1 MPDRT
6 GGTGTSRTAHRNAP
20 DHETTPAGPVDERA
34 TSPVAQ
40 GGGPTDVAGF
50 ATMLGRL
57 NRLSAIRRN
66 DAFEDVPWDEHDLDP
81 TDLRLVLPQED
92 PLAAT
97 DWYRSLPPDE
107 QARIGLL
114 RIVAS
119 LQTAWHFEN
128 ILQQGLL
135 HRALYM
141 SQDRPHSAEE
151 FRYIH
156 NEVIEESNHTLM
168 FHELIERSGFG
179 VRGMHFLLRHLAAWL
194 MRILGR
200 HSPVVFFAM
209 VLGGEEPL
217 DLLQRRTLAQP
228 DLHPLVERI
237 MRIHVAEEARHISYA
252 RSAIRH
258 EAAELGRV
266 RRQTV
271 AFFTPL
277 ALGIMV
283 RLMAQPTHDLAVG
296 GVPVEVARRS
306 YRSPAGRRLLIDG
319 VARIRG
325 LLGDL
330 GLTPAPAR
338 MMWRA
343 LRIWE

>member
-1 MPDRT
+1 MSTTDRF
-6 GGTGTSRTAHRNAP
+6 
-20 DHETTPAGPVDERA
+20 TTTLE
-34 TSPVAQ
+34 
-40 GGGPTDVAGF
+40 
-50 ATMLGRL
+50 RL
-57 NRLSAIRRN
+57 NRLSVSKRN
-66 DAFEDVPWDEHDLDP
+66 DAFADVPWDEHTLETTDP
-81 TDLRLVLPQED
+81 RLALPDDD
-92 PLAAT
+92 PLAGT
-97 DWYRSLPPDE
+97 DWYRSLDVE
-107 QARIGLL
+107 NRARVGLL

-119 LQTAWHFEN
+119 LRTAWHFEN

-141 SQDRPHSAEE
+141 DHDQPHSAEE

-156 NEVIEESNHTLM
+156 QEVIEESNHTLM
-168 FHELIERSGFG
+168 FHELITRSGFR
-179 VRGMHFLLRHLAAWL
+179 VRGMHFLLRHLAGWL

-228 DLHPLVERI
+228 DLHPLVEQI

-252 RSAIRH
+252 RSAIRD
-258 EAAELGRV
+258 EAARLSPL

-271 AFFTPL
+271 AFFTPV

-283 RLMAQPTHDLAVG
+283 RLMAQPTHDLVAG
-296 GVPVEVARRS
+296 GVPIDVARQS
-306 YRSPAGRRLLIDG
+306 YRSRAGRQLLVDG

-325 LLGDL
+325 LLTEL
-330 GLTPAPAR
+330 GLMPAPAR
-338 MMWRA
+338 AM
-343 LRIWE
+343 

>member
-1 MPDRT
+1 MNEEYDTKESVKDDPF
-6 GGTGTSRTAHRNAP
+6 
-20 DHETTPAGPVDERA
+20 PAALR
-34 TSPVAQ
+34 
-40 GGGPTDVAGF
+40 
-50 ATMLGRL
+50 RL
-57 NRLSAIRRN
+57 NRLSATKRN
-66 DAFEDVPWDEHDLDP
+66 DAFVDVPWEDHEIDP
-81 TDLRLVLPQED
+81 TDLRFVLPPDD
-92 PLAAT
+92 PLADT
-97 DWYRSLPPDE
+97 DWYRSLDAAD
-107 QARIGLL
+107 QARVGLL

-119 LQTAWHFEN
+119 LRTAWHFEN

-141 SQDRPHSAEE
+141 DHDEPGSAEE

-156 NEVIEESNHTLM
+156 NEIIEESNHTLM
-168 FHELIERSGFG
+168 FHELIERSGFR

-194 MRILGR
+194 MRILTH
-200 HSPVVFFAM
+200 HSPVVFFSM

-217 DLLQRRTLAQP
+217 DLLQRRTLAQ
-228 DLHPLVERI
+228 DYIHPLVERI

-252 RSAIRH
+252 RAAIRD
-258 EAAELGRV
+258 EAARLGPL

-283 RLMAQPTHDLAVG
+283 RLMAQPTHDLVAG
-296 GVPVEVARRS
+296 GVPIDVARAS
-306 YRSPAGRRLLIDG
+306 YRSPAGRQLLVDG

-325 LLGDL
+325 LLTDL
-330 GLTPAPAR
+330 GLTPAPSR
-338 MMWRA
+338 VMWRA

>member
-1 MPDRT
+1 MSANDR
-6 GGTGTSRTAHRNAP
+6 
-20 DHETTPAGPVDERA
+20 
-34 TSPVAQ
+34 
-40 GGGPTDVAGF
+40 F
-50 ATMLGRL
+50 TMTLGRL
-57 NRLSAIRRN
+57 NQLSEKNRT
-66 DAFEDVPWDEHDLDP
+66 DPFDDVPWEDHDVDRS
-81 TDLRLVLPQED
+81 DVRFVLPSED
-92 PLAAT
+92 PLAQT
-97 DWYRSLPPDE
+97 SWYRSLACED
-107 QARIGLL
+107 QARVGLL

-119 LQTAWHFEN
+119 LRTAWHFEN

-141 SQDRPHSAEE
+141 PHHEPNSAEE

-156 NEVIEESNHTLM
+156 HEVIEESNHTLM
-168 FHELIERSGFG
+168 FYELIERSGFR

-200 HSPVVFFAM
+200 HSPVVFFSM

-217 DLLQRRTLAQP
+217 DLLQRRTLAKS

-252 RSAIRH
+252 RAAIRD
-258 EAAELGRV
+258 EAARLSPF

-283 RLMAQPTHDLAVG
+283 RLMAQPTHDLVAG
-296 GVPVEVARRS
+296 GVPIEVARES
-306 YRSPAGRRLLIDG
+306 YRSPAGRQLLVDG

-325 LLGDL
+325 LLTEL
-330 GLTPAPAR
+330 GLTPATAR

-343 LRIWE
+343 LRIWD

>member
-1 MPDRT
+1 MSQTDRF
-6 GGTGTSRTAHRNAP
+6 
-20 DHETTPAGPVDERA
+20 TT
-34 TSPVAQ
+34 T
-40 GGGPTDVAGF
+40 
-50 ATMLGRL
+50 LGRL
-57 NRLSAIRRN
+57 NRLSTTKRY
-66 DAFEDVPWDEHDLDP
+66 DAFSDLPWDEYPLDP
-81 TDLRLVLPQED
+81 TDHRLALPVDD

-97 DWYRSLPPDE
+97 EWYQSLDDSGK
-107 QARIGLL
+107 ARVGLL
-114 RIVAS
+114 RTVAS
-119 LQTAWHFEN
+119 LRTAWHFEN

-141 SQDRPHSAEE
+141 DHDQPHSADE
-151 FRYIH
+151 FRYVH

-168 FHELIERSGFG
+168 FFELIERSGFR

-200 HSPVVFFAM
+200 HSPVVFFSM

-217 DLLQRRTLAQP
+217 DLLQRRTLAQS

-252 RSAIRH
+252 RSAIRD
-258 EAAELGRV
+258 EAARLSPF
-266 RRQTV
+266 RRRTV

-283 RLMAQPTHDLAVG
+283 RLMAQPTHDLVAG
-296 GVPVEVARRS
+296 GVPLDVARAS
-306 YRSPAGRRLLIDG
+306 YRSPAGRQLLVDG

-325 LLGDL
+325 LLTEL

-338 MMWRA
+338 LMWRA

>member
-1 MPDRT
+1 MSQTDRF
-6 GGTGTSRTAHRNAP
+6 
-20 DHETTPAGPVDERA
+20 TTTLE
-34 TSPVAQ
+34 
-40 GGGPTDVAGF
+40 
-50 ATMLGRL
+50 RL
-57 NRLSAIRRN
+57 NRLSQANRN
-66 DAFEDVPWDEHDLDP
+66 DAFEDVPWDDHALDP
-81 TDLRLVLPQED
+81 TDPRLVLPEDD
-92 PLAAT
+92 PLADT
-97 DWYRSLPPDE
+97 DWYRSLGPEDR
-107 QARIGLL
+107 ARVGLL

-119 LQTAWHFEN
+119 LRTAWHFEN

-141 SQDRPHSAEE
+141 DHDQPHSAEE

-156 NEVIEESNHTLM
+156 HEVIEESNHTLM
-168 FHELIERSGFG
+168 FHELIERSGFR

-194 MRILGR
+194 MRVLGR

-252 RSAIRH
+252 RAAIRD
-258 EAAELGRV
+258 ETSRLSPL
-266 RRQTV
+266 RRRTV

-283 RLMAQPTHDLAVG
+283 RLMAQPTHDLVAG
-296 GVPVEVARRS
+296 GVPVDVARRS
-306 YRSPAGRRLLIDG
+306 YRSAAGRELLVDG

-325 LLGDL
+325 LLVDL
-330 GLTPAPAR
+330 DLTPAPAR
-338 MMWRA
+338 AMWRA